1 MQRSASQRV
10 RGRERAERVQRAAGA
25 GHLRNLRGVDA
36 FPDYPICDS
45 KLLPLMARPVRTCCA
60 AFPDQA
66 RRLVRENGVEFETF
80 QALLEKAER
89 NPLYRWKLARAV
101 AKLKKRQA
109 AEQRGA

>member
-1 MQRSASQRV
+1 MTFAAVAQKVERLRQRQRQELV
-10 RGRERAERVQRAAGA
+10 
-25 GHLRNLRGVDA
+25 RNLRGVDA

-60 AFPDQA
+60 AFPEQA

-80 QALLEKAER
+80 RALLEKAER

-101 AKLKKRQA
+101 AKLK
-109 AEQRGA
+109 